1 MKPYTFQKAPLA
13 LALGS
18 AMAAM
23 AFSPSAMA
31 CTPDGTA
38 DTFTVTNTDATGSG
52 SFDFQV
58 GSASESS
65 GCDIVDFDLPAGS
78 TIEIDDFVRVYGDG
92 VSIQGPGSDQLTITP
107 SASSSGYTSLN
118 SSNADLSITGLTLD
132 GMEDDG
138 VGVRNASLSLD
149 DVVIQNSGRSGVD
162 FNVGASGSVS
172 DFTFSVKDSL
182 ITGNGGNMPYNG
194 GGVYVYTS
202 DYGYGGTVDMDIEN
216 TTIADNMATYG
227 GGLYIEGYGGVAQP
241 YGGTVD
247 VTVLQ
252 STISGNEASD
262 GGAINVRDN
271 DNRPVSMT
279 VLHSTITNNTGTSL
293 AGGVTSGASEDVV
306 LNHTIVAGNTSDLD
320 TDNPDLNG
328 DFEAIYSFIGVDGPS
343 ATVSDDGNSVI
354 SGGDPQLLDLAALAE
369 LKGYTLPKEAMVHVP
384 DENSPVIDAG
394 DMALQAGEGG
404 IPETDQAG
412 LPRVSFDAIDIGAI
426 ERPSQKAIDDAV
438 DDATDGNGL
447 TLPSPSSGGSAMGPG
462 ILALLMSVL
471 AFRRRR

>member
-1 MKPYTFQKAPLA
+1 MKPQRFQKAPLA

-31 CTPDGTA
+31 CTPDGSSQ
-38 DTFTVTNTDATGSG
+38 TFTVTNTDATGGG
-52 SFDFQV
+52 SLFQQV
-58 GSASESS
+58 ADASESA
-65 GCDIVDFDLPAGS
+65 GCDIVDFDLPSGS
-78 TIEIDDFVRVYGDG
+78 TITVDTSVTANGQ
-92 VSIQGPGSDQLTITP
+92 VSIQGPGSDELTVTR
-107 SASSSGYTSLN
+107 ASGFVMNASGG
-118 SSNADLSITGLTLD
+118 DVSISGLTLAD
-132 GMEDDG
+132 ATSGLGIQEAD
-138 VGVRNASLSLD
+138 VSLN
-149 DVVIQNSGRSGVD
+149 DVVIENMESSGVYASYFTTSPSEAD
-162 FNVGASGSVS
+162 YTFN
-172 DFTFSVKDSL
+172 VKDSL
-182 ITGNGGNMPYNG
+182 ITANG
-194 GGVYVYTS
+194 
-202 DYGYGGTVDMDIEN
+202 
-216 TTIADNMATYG
+216 ADFGSQG
-227 GGLYIEGYGGVAQP
+227 GGLYIGSFDFNAAP

-247 VTVLQ
+247 VNIENTTISGNEVSGYGGGLYLYSNGYGGSLDVTLLQ
-252 STISGNEASD
+252 STISGNQAYA
-262 GGAINVRDN
+262 GGAVYVRELGDRKINLN
-271 DNRPVSMT
+271 A
-279 VLHSTITNNTGTSL
+279 LHSTVTNNTGTGTSPGTGGIVSL
-293 AGGVTSGASEDVV
+293 STESTI
-306 LNHTIVAGNTSDLD
+306 LNHTIVAGNSSDVD
-320 TDNPDLNG
+320 TDNPDLDGN
-328 DFEAIYSFIGVDGPS
+328 FEAIYSFIGVDGPS
-343 ATVSDDGNSVI
+343 ATVSDDGNSWI

-412 LPRVSFDAIDIGAI
+412 LPRVSFDYIDIGAI